1 MGSHFL
7 LNEIGLLILH
17 KDPVSRLEHLGSA
30 RVWLTGPLEEITGG
44 RTLHRGE
51 EHVLSSQ
58 RSIHSSQA
66 ADGGH
71 TTTWLLRSQCKG
83 SQCTACFKHIS
94 TLNTCVSICIF
105 MCAYQVV
112 SVYVLIDESMLEVH
126 VCIGFDPPTPTSG
139 PQH

>member
-51 EHVLSSQ
+51 EHVLSLQ

-71 TTTWLLRSQCKG
+71 TTTWLLKSQCKAV
-83 SQCTACFKHIS
+83 SAQHASNIFLHLTHVYLFVY
-94 TLNTCVSICIF
+94 LCVPIRLF
-105 MCAYQVV
+105 LYMC
-112 SVYVLIDESMLEVH
+112 L
-126 VCIGFDPPTPTSG
+126 
-139 PQH
+139 